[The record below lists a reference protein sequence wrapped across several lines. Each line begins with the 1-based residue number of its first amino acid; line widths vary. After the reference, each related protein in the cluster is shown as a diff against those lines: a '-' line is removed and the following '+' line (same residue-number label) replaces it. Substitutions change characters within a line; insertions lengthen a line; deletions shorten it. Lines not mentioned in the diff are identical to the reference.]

1 MLEFWREQGVSE
13 ALLRG
18 VEEYRRRYP
27 WQGGRGLA
35 RPRYPYYGREVLEAA
50 AAAMLAGENLLL
62 AGPKATGKNV
72 LAETLA
78 GNIDAQL
85 RRAEDEMEFISK
97 HHIQALT
104 FNDPDYPSRLRECCD
119 APIILYYL
127 GNAPLNQPKVIDI
140 VGTRHCTAYG
150 VDLVRRF
157 LADLHRLC
165 PHTLV
170 VSGLAYGIDIN
181 AHRNALQQGM
191 ETVAVLAHGLD
202 DLYPPRHR
210 QTAEQMVHQGG
221 LITEFMSHTNAD
233 KINFVRRNRIVAGMS
248 DATILVESAAK
259 GGGLITCKIANS
271 YNKDVFAF
279 PGAVGANYS
288 EGCNMLIRSSQAT
301 LITSASDFVK
311 SMNWEDDAKL
321 EKARKKGI
329 ERTIFPVLTNE
340 EQLVVDVLKDT
351 NDLQTNMLLMRTPL
365 SISQLTSVV
374 FQLEMKGVVKMLAGG
389 VCHLLA

>member
-1 MLEFWREQGVSE
+1 MNNQQEIINTMVLSRINFFHLSE
-13 ALLRG
+13 M
-18 VEEYRRRYP
+18 VELYRKMGSATAVMEHRHDIRS
-27 WQGGRGLA
+27 
-35 RPRYPYYGREVLEAA
+35 VLPDASDR
-50 AAAMLAGENLLL
+50 
-62 AGPKATGKNV
+62 

-321 EKARKKGI
+321 EKTRKKGI

-351 NDLQTNMLLMRTPL
+351 NDLQTNMLLVRTPL